1 MSTFS
6 WRVLRLPLLITLL
19 WGLLL
24 LTLFRWTAQREDEYT
39 TGLARIQTATL
50 FSSIVDTRDW
60 NANNGGVWVREHP
73 GCPANPWLPEEE
85 ERTLRAEGGTTL
97 VKVNPAYM
105 TRQIAESFT
114 STLASFR
121 ISSLSPK
128 RPENRADQWETGAL
142 LSFEKDRHELFDL
155 VSDKEGMRYRYMAAL
170 PAKESCIQCHQDKK
184 VGDVLGGI
192 SVSISAEPLF
202 AAATERK
209 RTTGLAFGIIGIIGM
224 VGIGG
229 ATFQINRKKELAEAA
244 NRTKSA
250 FLANMTHDMRTPLTG
265 ILGMTE
271 LLERET
277 QDSHH
282 RYLLANLRKATD
294 SLLTVV
300 DGIMRYSLLEAD
312 RQPTCCAPFSL
323 RAELGACIAVLR
335 PACASRDI
343 RLSLVT
349 DDTVPDR
356 LVGDGFRLRQALG
369 NLLGNAVKFTEK
381 GSVTLR
387 VTRAESQAP
396 EGRCALSFQ
405 VIDTGRGIP
414 TDEQERIFESFE
426 QGSGVRDSGDQHETG
441 VGLGLA
447 IARNIAR
454 RFGGDLTL
462 SSTPGMGSVFTFT
475 ALFRLAADSDGLPET
490 PASPCPASPS
500 PLAQPDRP
508 AETGTSGRLVVAED
522 TAVTALFLSEALTQ
536 AGYAAHMASS
546 GEDAL
551 YLIRKLQPDA
561 VLLDMRLPDMTG
573 LDIAGQ
579 IRSGELGVA
588 PETPILVLTATLDP
602 GDEQAFRR
610 MGINRWLLKPVQAG
624 KLASVVADL
633 LLFTRKEQEETP
645 MPASEPA
652 EQPADVFDPAAALDA
667 LGGEALLKRL
677 AGIFLGE
684 EPNIRA
690 NLQRFALSPETLPE
704 LCPELRRQAHSLKN
718 GAGMLHLESLR
729 KASSDLEQ
737 AAASPAGQDFAAL
750 LRTTIEALERASAA
764 LRKHCGA

>member
-24 LTLFRWTAQREDEYT
+24 FTLFRWTAQREDEYT

-85 ERTLRAEGGTTL
+85 RTLRAEGGATL

-142 LSFEKDRHELFDL
+142 LSFEKDRHELFNL

-209 RTTGLAFGIIGIIGM
+209 RTTGLAFGIIGM

-277 QDSHH
+277 QDSRH

-462 SSTPGMGSVFTFT
+462 SSTPGMGSVFTLT

-667 LGGEALLKRL
+667 LGGVALLKRL

>member
-24 LTLFRWTAQREDEYT
+24 FTLFRWTAQREDEYT

-73 GCPANPWLPEEE
+73 GCPANPWLPEE

-312 RQPTCCAPFSL
+312 RQPCCAPFSL

-561 VLLDMRLPDMTG
+561 VLLDLRLPDMTG

-633 LLFTRKEQEETP
+633 LPFTRKEQEETP

-764 LRKHCGA
+764 LRKYCGA

>member
-1 MSTFS
+1 
-6 WRVLRLPLLITLL
+6 
-19 WGLLL
+19 
-24 LTLFRWTAQREDEYT
+24 
-39 TGLARIQTATL
+39 
-50 FSSIVDTRDW
+50 
-60 NANNGGVWVREHP
+60 
-73 GCPANPWLPEEE
+73 
-85 ERTLRAEGGTTL
+85 
-97 VKVNPAYM
+97 M

-277 QDSHH
+277 QDSRH

-522 TAVTALFLSEALTQ
+522 TAVTALFLNEALTQ

-633 LLFTRKEQEETP
+633 LPFTRKEQEETP

-652 EQPADVFDPAAALDA
+652 EQPADVFDPAAALDT

>member
-24 LTLFRWTAQREDEYT
+24 FTLFRWTAQREDEYT

-85 ERTLRAEGGTTL
+85 RTLRAEDGITL

-202 AAATERK
+202 EAATERK
-209 RTTGLAFGIIGIIGM
+209 RTTGLAFGIIGM

-244 NRTKSA
+244 SRTKSA

-277 QDSHH
+277 QDSRH

-323 RAELGACIAVLR
+323 HAELGACIAVLR

-633 LLFTRKEQEETP
+633 LPFTRKEQEETP

-737 AAASPAGQDFAAL
+737 AAASPAGQDFTAL

-764 LRKHCGA
+764 LRKYCGA

>member
-73 GCPANPWLPEEE
+73 GCPANPWLPEE

-209 RTTGLAFGIIGIIGM
+209 RTTGLAFGIIGM

>member
-24 LTLFRWTAQREDEYT
+24 FTLFRWTAQREDEYT

-73 GCPANPWLPEEE
+73 GCPANPWLPEE

-155 VSDKEGMRYRYMAAL
+155 VSDKEGIRYRYMAAL

-209 RTTGLAFGIIGIIGM
+209 RTTGLAFGIIGM

-277 QDSHH
+277 QDSRH

-522 TAVTALFLSEALTQ
+522 TAVTALFLNEALTQ

-633 LLFTRKEQEETP
+633 LPFTRKEQEETP

-737 AAASPAGQDFAAL
+737 AAASPAGQDFTAL
-750 LRTTIEALERASAA
+750 LGITIEALERASAA

>member
-1 MSTFS
+1 M
-6 WRVLRLPLLITLL
+6 
-19 WGLLL
+19 
-24 LTLFRWTAQREDEYT
+24 
-39 TGLARIQTATL
+39 
-50 FSSIVDTRDW
+50 
-60 NANNGGVWVREHP
+60 
-73 GCPANPWLPEEE
+73 
-85 ERTLRAEGGTTL
+85 
-97 VKVNPAYM
+97 AYY
-105 TRQIAESFT
+105 
-114 STLASFR
+114 
-121 ISSLSPK
+121 
-128 RPENRADQWETGAL
+128 G
-142 LSFEKDRHELFDL
+142 
-155 VSDKEGMRYRYMAAL
+155 
-170 PAKESCIQCHQDKK
+170 
-184 VGDVLGGI
+184 
-192 SVSISAEPLF
+192 
-202 AAATERK
+202 
-209 RTTGLAFGIIGIIGM
+209 
-224 VGIGG
+224 
-229 ATFQINRKKELAEAA
+229 
-244 NRTKSA
+244 
-250 FLANMTHDMRTPLTG
+250 
-265 ILGMTE
+265 
-271 LLERET
+271 
-277 QDSHH
+277 
-282 RYLLANLRKATD
+282 
-294 SLLTVV
+294 
-300 DGIMRYSLLEAD
+300 
-312 RQPTCCAPFSL
+312 TCCAPFSL

-522 TAVTALFLSEALTQ
+522 TAVTALFLNEALTQ
-536 AGYAAHMASS
+536 AGYTAHMASS

-633 LLFTRKEQEETP
+633 LPFTRKEQEETP

-737 AAASPAGQDFAAL
+737 AAASPAGQDFTAL
-750 LRTTIEALERASAA
+750 LGITIEALERASAA